1 MAVESLNNIFDTSA
15 LQSNLKV
22 SNSQSRNKNNINDKW
37 FDDECKNTRKTLRN
51 LSNQKHRDPDNNN
64 IRLHYYETL
73 KQYRNTIRRK
83 RDQHARNQINQIE
96 ESIDSNHFWENWN
109 TLNKRKREELS
120 IQNGDLWV
128 NHFSN
133 LFGPIVKNKEQTH
146 IQDKLQTLES
156 VIKDYQN
163 PIDSPF
169 TLKELQDK
177 ISSLKLK
184 KACGVDDIL
193 NEMIKYTDLKFQL
206 AILKLLNT
214 VLSSGIF
221 PNIWNQGLIS
231 QIHESGDKS
240 EPITTEGSVST
251 ATLVK

>member
-73 KQYRNTIRRK
+73 KHYRNTIRRK

-120 IQNGDLWV
+120 NQNGDLWV

-133 LFGPIVKNKEQTH
+133 LFGPIVKNKEQTC
-146 IQDKLQTLES
+146 
-156 VIKDYQN
+156 
-163 PIDSPF
+163 
-169 TLKELQDK
+169 K
-177 ISSLKLK
+177 INYKH
-184 KACGVDDIL
+184 
-193 NEMIKYTDLKFQL
+193 
-206 AILKLLNT
+206 
-214 VLSSGIF
+214 
-221 PNIWNQGLIS
+221 WNQLLKI
-231 QIHESGDKS
+231 IRTH
-240 EPITTEGSVST
+240 
-251 ATLVK
+251 